1 LIADLNC
8 DGAPDLAAGA
18 PLLTTDAERAGA
30 VYVAYGPLSS
40 WTPLASTGVVLSG
53 RGLGTRAGTALAA
66 ADRDGDGCAEL
77 WIGAPGADDGRGAI
91 YVVSLGP

>member
-1 LIADLNC
+1 M
-8 DGAPDLAAGA
+8 PKSAAN
-18 PLLTTDAERAGA
+18 T
-30 VYVAYGPLSS
+30 AYG
-40 WTPLASTGVVLSG
+40 AQYK
-53 RGLGTRAGTALAA
+53 ALAA